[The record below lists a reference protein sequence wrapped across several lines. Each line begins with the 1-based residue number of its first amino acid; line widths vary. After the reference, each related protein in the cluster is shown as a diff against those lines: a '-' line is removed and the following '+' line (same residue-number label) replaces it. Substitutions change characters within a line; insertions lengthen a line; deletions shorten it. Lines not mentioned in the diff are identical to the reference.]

1 MLGVATV
8 GLAPLVL
15 VLWTRSMARKTMQV
29 RELSLQLKHES
40 DLRDAHHSVLRTVV
54 HEFRTPLT
62 GITGL
67 AALLEEP
74 SVRRSAEAAEMI
86 SMIRNEAE
94 DMSQLTDDILTSAG
108 LEMGQLEIRVESV
121 DVPEAAKRTVTM
133 FERRGVSVE
142 VSCEPGSVV
151 GDELRIRQV
160 LKNLVSNAVKYG
172 GPMITVTGEIHGGH
186 YEISVADDGEGV
198 PDDIRG
204 RLFSPF
210 PHGGKGAPSQSVG
223 LGLFIVHELV
233 EAMKG
238 TVEYRR
244 SDDGPVFTVRLPL
257 DEQTKA
263 ARSLSSTMSV
273 GA

>member
-1 MLGVATV
+1 
-8 GLAPLVL
+8 
-15 VLWTRSMARKTMQV
+15 
-29 RELSLQLKHES
+29 
-40 DLRDAHHSVLRTVV
+40 V

-74 SVRRSAEAAEMI
+74 PVRRSAEAAEMI

-108 LEMGQLEIRVESV
+108 LETGNLEIRVESV
-121 DVPEAAKRTVTM
+121 DVAEAAKRTVTM

-142 VSCEPGSVV
+142 VACEPGAVV
-151 GDELRIRQV
+151 GDELRVRQV

-172 GPMITVTGEIHGGH
+172 GPNIAVGGGVEGGF
-186 YEISVADDGEGV
+186 YEVAVSDDGAGV
-198 PDDIRG
+198 PDEILS
-204 RLFSPF
+204 RLFDPF

-223 LGLFIVHELV
+223 LGLFIVRELV
-233 EAMKG
+233 GAMNG
-238 TVEYRR
+238 SVDYRR
-244 SDDGPVFTVRLPL
+244 VDDRSVFTVRLPL

-263 ARSLSSTMSV
+263 ARSLTPTMSV